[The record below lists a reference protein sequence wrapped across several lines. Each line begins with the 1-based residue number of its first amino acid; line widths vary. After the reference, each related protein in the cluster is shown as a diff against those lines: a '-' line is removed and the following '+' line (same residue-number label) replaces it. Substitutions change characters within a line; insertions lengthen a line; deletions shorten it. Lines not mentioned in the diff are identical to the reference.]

1 MRKLLIF
8 GNGLGRA
15 LDNEFF
21 DLAPAMK
28 FAWDKLNDDEKL
40 AFSSLKGID
49 ADTGPSD
56 EDQLLP
62 SQVALVACQVIRS
75 VADHPETWLAKK
87 TNLFPIAAKK
97 LAFYTAR
104 YFHDYDPGKCPSWPN
119 FVSKLQQFISST
131 KSHVAT
137 LNYDTLLYDP
147 FNDSFE
153 DSSGNPTKVC
163 NGYSGSLID
172 GFRRVGFKSNFLTRR
187 NPDNLGYYMHLHG
200 SPLFYT
206 KDDNHMK
213 LKRPDFN
220 EYVDN
225 PNLVLSHGSMKP
237 MVIESSE
244 ILKTY
249 WGVLDEAIEESEE
262 LILFGYS
269 GSDEHLNRR
278 IASNQGSRPILVVEW
293 QDDEETDAERQSY
306 WEKKISNKNI
316 HLIRRKN
323 ILDFNVWTDPATVAV
338 TSCF

>member
-1 MRKLLIF
+1 
-8 GNGLGRA
+8 
-15 LDNEFF
+15 
-21 DLAPAMK
+21 MK

-49 ADTGPSD
+49 AGTGPSD

-75 VADHPETWLAKK
+75 VADHPRTWLAKE
-87 TNLFPIAAKK
+87 TELFPIAAKK

-104 YFHDYDPGKCPSWPN
+104 YFHDYDPSKCPRWPD

-147 FNDSFE
+147 FNNSFN
-153 DSSGNPTKVC
+153 DDNGDPTRIC
-163 NGYSGSLID
+163 NGYYGSLID
-172 GFRRVGFKSNFLTRR
+172 GFYNVGFSPDYLTRH
-187 NPDNLGYYMHLHG
+187 NPDGLGYYMHLHG
-200 SPLFYT
+200 SPLYFT
-206 KDDNHMK
+206 KDEQHKKM
-213 LKRPDFN
+213 KRPDLD
-220 EYVDN
+220 EYVDT

-237 MVIESSE
+237 MVIENSE

-249 WGVLDEAIEESEE
+249 WRVLDEAIEESEE

-278 IASNQGSRPILVVEW
+278 IATKHDNKPVLVVEW
-293 QDDEETDAERQSY
+293 ENDGETDVDRKSY
-306 WEKKISNKNI
+306 WEEKISNKNI
-316 HLIRRKN
+316 FLIRRKN
-323 ILDFNVWTDPATVAV
+323 ILDFGVWNEPGENAV
-338 TSCF
+338 ISCF